1 MAEDLKR
8 QASEM
13 YRQRDEP
20 GNIRTSEGLS
30 IKKIAYISLAIVVLV
45 LVVVQ
50 IFGGFKRR
58 TDPVVAASTPPPLVK
73 EAPPADLLRDEPMG
87 RSEAAQP
94 APDQAVQIPAP
105 PEQQGPLRPSVSDAP
120 SPVPPAPPPPRTG
133 RNQQDAK
140 QVKPVLKRETADEPA
155 SRPPSEGRP
164 TATESAEAKPA
175 ADPAPPAISDLERTR
190 RELARSIVLEK
201 NASLLELIAS
211 PDSRGWEAEPIGP
224 EEYAVTFTILDKA
237 SGAALQY
244 VWKVS
249 LSSRTATPLSY
260 YARKLS

>member
-13 YRQRDEP
+13 YRERDEL

-30 IKKIAYISLAIVVLV
+30 IKKMAYVSLAIVVLV
-45 LVVVQ
+45 LVVVE
-50 IFGGFKRR
+50 ILGGFKRR

-73 EAPPADLLRDEPMG
+73 ETPPMDLLRHEPIE
-87 RSEAAQP
+87 RAEPPRP
-94 APDQAVQIPAP
+94 AL
-105 PEQQGPLRPSVSDAP
+105 EQ
-120 SPVPPAPPPPRTG
+120 PVPPPQPEHVEPSASPAPPPVTKPV
-133 RNQQDAK
+133 QQETRSS
-140 QVKPVLKRETADEPA
+140 KPVLKRETTAEPA
-155 SRPPSEGRP
+155 SRPPAANRP
-164 TATESAEAKPA
+164 KTPESAEAEPA
-175 ADPAPPAISDLERTR
+175 KTAAPPAISDLERAR
-190 RELARSIVLEK
+190 REQARAIVLEK
-201 NASLLELIAS
+201 NAALLELVAS
-211 PDSRGWEAEPIGP
+211 PDSRGWEAEPLGP
-224 EEYAVTFTILDKA
+224 EEYAVTFKVLDKA

>member
-30 IKKIAYISLAIVVLV
+30 LKKMAYISLAIVVLV
-45 LVVVQ
+45 LVVVE

-58 TDPVVAASTPPPLVK
+58 TDPVVAATTPPPLVK
-73 EAPPADLLRDEPMG
+73 EAPPADLLGDEPIK
-87 RSEAAQP
+87 RPESAAP
-94 APDQAVQIPAP
+94 APEPPAPIPAP
-105 PEQQGPLRPSVSDAP
+105 PPQPEPAAP
-120 SPVPPAPPPPRTG
+120 AASAAPPPPVARPIRQET
-133 RNQQDAK
+133 RQA
-140 QVKPVLKRETADEPA
+140 KPVLKRETGVEPS
-155 SRPPSEGRP
+155 SRPPEANRP
-164 TATESAEAKPA
+164 KPPESADARPA
-175 ADPAPPAISDLERTR
+175 AAPAPPAISDLERAR
-190 RELARSIVLEK
+190 REQARAIVLEK
-201 NASLLELIAS
+201 NAALLDLITS
-211 PDSRGWEAEPIGP
+211 PDSRGWEAEPLGS
-224 EEYAVTFTILDKA
+224 EEYAVTFTVLDRA